1 LEEFEALE
9 RGFEATSLGG
19 PELLYQQSHLEL
31 YHEVCASNRM
41 KRPFA
46 NLYSCIAS
54 KTKRFSS
61 IKDVYEHQYFAEVD
75 WKTLR
80 SQRAPFVPELDSET
94 DAGYFDDFSNEAD
107 MAKYKEV
114 HEKQTALENMADRE
128 DPMSKSLF
136 VGFTFRHRKPTTE
149 EGGKSSPRKPIA
161 TDGTFGTML

>member
-1 LEEFEALE
+1 MRRVSNE
-9 RGFEATSLGG
+9 RPS
-19 PELLYQQSHLEL
+19 
-31 YHEVCASNRM
+31 
-41 KRPFA
+41 A
-46 NLYSCIAS
+46 NVYSCIAS
-54 KTKRFSS
+54 KSKRFSS
-61 IKDVYEHQYFAEVD
+61 IKEVYEHQYFAEVD

-114 HEKQTALENMADRE
+114 HDKQTALENMADRE

-149 EGGKSSPRKPIA
+149 EGGKSSLRKAIA
-161 TDGTFGTML
+161 IDGTFGTIL